1 MGDEIGGDPSLDD
14 KSVEGEEISV
24 ARLTEEGSED
34 SVASEDGGAAIGVNG
49 VASKERRFV
58 KIILSDEGE
67 NTVVEVE
74 AIAGENVHLFG
85 EFGSVRVSVLGGRR
99 ALLLLLMRTDG
110 GKGGFNA
117 EAAFATT
124 ALGGG
129 FFRCGEG
136 E

>member
-1 MGDEIGGDPSLDD
+1 MGDEIGDDPSLDD
-14 KSVEGEEISV
+14 KSVKGEEITV

-58 KIILSDEGE
+58 KIILSDESE

-85 EFGSVRVSVLGGRR
+85 EFGSVRVSVLGGRG

-110 GKGGFNA
+110 RKGGFNA

-129 FFRCGEG
+129 FFRCGER